1 MSYVDGYVIPI
12 PNDNVTAYKELADK
26 MGAIW
31 MEHGA
36 LAYKECI
43 AEDIDDAEF
52 GEGKFRQASGAS
64 EGETVIFAFII
75 YKSREHRDEVNK
87 KVMEDQ
93 RTKESCNE
101 HNMPFELKRMIMGG
115 FDVVVDL

>member
-1 MSYVDGYVIPI
+1 MSYVDGYVIPVS
-12 PNDNVTAYKELADK
+12 NDNVKAYIELAEN

-36 LAYKECI
+36 LACKECV
-43 AEDIDDAEF
+43 AEDIDSEF
-52 GEGKFRQASGAS
+52 GQGKFRQASGS
-64 EGETVIFAFII
+64 IDGETVIFSFII

-87 KVMEDQ
+87 KVMEDP
-93 RTKESCNE
+93 RIKESCDE
-101 HNMPFELKRMIMGG
+101 HNMPFEMKRMIMGG

>member
-12 PNDNVTAYKELADK
+12 SNDKVIAYKNLAEE

-31 MEHGA
+31 MEYGA

-43 AEDIDDAEF
+43 ADDIDAEF

-64 EGETVIFAFII
+64 DGETVIFAFII

-87 KVMEDQ
+87 KVIQDI
-93 RTKESCNE
+93 RIKKSCDE
-101 HNMPFELKRMIMGG
+101 HNMPFEMKRMIMGG
-115 FDVVVDL
+115 FNVVVDL

>member
-1 MSYVDGYVIPI
+1 MSYVDGFVIPVPKQNI
-12 PNDNVTAYKELADK
+12 NAYKDLAQK
-26 MGAIW
+26 CGEIW

-43 AEDIDDAEF
+43 AEDIDAEDF

-64 EGETVIFAFII
+64 DDETVVFTFII
-75 YKSREHRDEVNK
+75 YKSRAHRDEVNK
-87 KVMEDQ
+87 KAMEDS
-93 RTKESCNE
+93 RIKESCDD
-101 HNMPFELKRMIMGG
+101 HNMPFEMKRIIMGG